1 MIFNLIVDFIALLSG
16 TDLNGSLLGFYALLF
31 LAVFILLLIS
41 VSLGLK
47 ISAAF
52 DQNGFLNP
60 SNKKRSSN
68 FLFAIFLIVTF
79 SCLFVSFY
87 GLDFGKSSEASYKE
101 ATLFPNDKEIPFEVL
116 SIQKNRT
123 NNNGEK
129 ILEAWVF
136 IGEKGHGE
144 VKVFK
149 IDEKNSSINSVYSS
163 KDYVVR
169 KATLVSKKST
179 YLMHGHEFSFSNSK
193 NEELLQIDVDVPKT
207 PMEILTGEKE

>member
-31 LAVFILLLIS
+31 LAVFILVLIS
-41 VSLGLK
+41 VSFGLK

-52 DQNGFLNP
+52 DRNGFLNP

-101 ATLFPNDKEIPFEVL
+101 VTLFPNDKEIPFEVL

-136 IGEKGHGE
+136 LGERGHGE

-149 IDEKNSSINSVYSS
+149 IDEKNSSINYAYNA

>member
-31 LAVFILLLIS
+31 LAVFILVLIS

-123 NNNGEK
+123 NNK
-129 ILEAWVF
+129 
-136 IGEKGHGE
+136 
-144 VKVFK
+144 FK
-149 IDEKNSSINSVYSS
+149 
-163 KDYVVR
+163 R
-169 KATLVSKKST
+169 LCC
-179 YLMHGHEFSFSNSK
+179 
-193 NEELLQIDVDVPKT
+193 
-207 PMEILTGEKE
+207 